1 MQYSYLIISQN
12 RDIIKLNF
20 AKRKFFMEFWQQL
33 LFLCPM
39 LLIAGIIDGISGGG
53 GLIALPSYLIAGL
66 PISSAYACNK
76 MQSFLGTS
84 ASLAKYAKSRLLD
97 VRSAI
102 PAALA
107 AIVGSYLSTQ
117 IMLSLEDQTKNV
129 IMITAMCFVIL
140 LTILSYRIK
149 IEAYTVT
156 RIPPTV
162 KTTLLCLCVGFMLGL
177 YDGFFGPGGGTIAI
191 LLFALLMK
199 YDLRVGGGNGKL
211 IVVISNLT
219 SMITYI
225 LHGDVIYA
233 IAIPCAIANIIGSY
247 IGASLA
253 TKKGTGFV
261 KYISWAVI
269 LTLLV
274 YTVVKLFL

>member
-1 MQYSYLIISQN
+1 MAL
-12 RDIIKLNF
+12 
-20 AKRKFFMEFWQQL
+20 WQQL

-39 LLIAGIIDGISGGG
+39 LLIAGVIDGISGGG
-53 GLIALPSYLIAGL
+53 GLIALPSYLLAGL

-84 ASLAKYAKSRLLD
+84 ASLAKYATSRLID
-97 VRSAI
+97 IKSAL

-117 IMLSLEDQTKNV
+117 IMLTLEDAVKSI
-129 IMITAMCFVIL
+129 IMIVAMCFVIL
-140 LTILSYRIK
+140 LTVFSYRIK
-149 IEAYTVT
+149 IERYTIT
-156 RIPPTV
+156 RLHPSW
-162 KTTLLCLCVGFMLGL
+162 KTFLLCLGVGFTLGL

-191 LLFALLMK
+191 LLFALIMK

-211 IVVISNLT
+211 IVVVSNLT

-225 LHGDVIYA
+225 VHGDIIYS
-233 IAIPCAIANIIGSY
+233 IAIPCAISNIIGSY

-261 KYISWAVI
+261 KYVSWIVI
-269 LTLLV
+269 GALLI
-274 YTVVKLFL
+274 YTVIKLFFNGGI

>member
-1 MQYSYLIISQN
+1 MNL
-12 RDIIKLNF
+12 
-20 AKRKFFMEFWQQL
+20 RKKEVFMEFWQQL

-84 ASLAKYAKSRLLD
+84 ASLAKYANSRLLD
-97 VRSAI
+97 IKSAL

-107 AIVGSYLSTQ
+107 ATVGSYLSTQ
-117 IMLSLEDQTKNV
+117 LMLSIEDRTKHI

-140 LTILSYRIK
+140 LTVLSYRIK
-149 IEAYTVT
+149 IESYTVT
-156 RIPPTV
+156 RIIPTW
-162 KTTLLCLCVGFMLGL
+162 KTACLCLCIGFMLGL

-191 LLFALLMK
+191 LLFALIMK

-211 IVVISNLT
+211 IVVVSNLT

-225 LHGDVIYA
+225 VHGDIIYA
-233 IAIPCAIANIIGSY
+233 IAIPCAVANIIGSY

-253 TKKGTGFV
+253 TKKGAGFV
-261 KYISWAVI
+261 KYVSWAVI
-269 LTLLV
+269 GALLV
-274 YTVVKLFL
+274 YTVIKLFF